1 MDTTT
6 LNLLDEDRKMAA
18 ASVFEDYVAVVRRL
32 RRECPWDREQTHES
46 VRHLMIE
53 EAYEAVDAIE
63 QGDWE
68 DLKGELGD
76 MLLHVVFHSEIA
88 ETTTGAFVLEDVMR
102 KSMEKL
108 VRRHPH
114 VFGDAAGGD
123 SAQILKNWELI
134 KQEERK
140 ESGEKRRSSLA
151 GVPRS
156 LPALLRSQR
165 IQEKASGVGFDFLQS
180 DDAWAKVEEE
190 LGEFRE
196 VAENDSD
203 PDLLEEEFG
212 DILFSLVN
220 YARFIGV
227 NAENA
232 LRRTADKFT
241 RQFQYIEERLAEQGT
256 SMSESSLAE
265 MDELWDEAKL
275 QNQAS
280 R

>member
-1 MDTTT
+1 MDTAA

-18 ASVFEDYVAVVRRL
+18 ADVFEDYVAIVRRL
-32 RRECPWDREQTHES
+32 RRECPWDMEQTHES

-53 EAYEAVDAIE
+53 EAYEAVDAID
-63 QGDWE
+63 QKDWE

-76 MLLHVVFHSEIA
+76 LLLHVVFHSEIA

-102 KSMEKL
+102 TSMEKL

-114 VFGDAAGGD
+114 VFGDAVGGD

-134 KQEERK
+134 KQKERG
-140 ESGEKRRSSLA
+140 ESGQKRKSVLA
-151 GVPRS
+151 GVPKS

-165 IQEKASGVGFDFLQS
+165 IQEKAAGVGFDFPQAV
-180 DDAWAKVEEE
+180 DAWAKVEEE

-196 VAENDSD
+196 VAENGAD
-203 PDLLEEEFG
+203 PNRLEAEFG

-220 YARFIGV
+220 YSRFIGV
-227 NAENA
+227 NPENA

-241 RQFQYIEERLAEQGT
+241 SQFEYIEERLAEQET
-256 SMSESSLAE
+256 SMAETSLAE
-265 MDELWDEAKL
+265 MDALWEEAK
-275 QNQAS
+275 
-280 R
+280 RRPEDP